1 MLYEVITWFEN
12 LGATPGTVL
21 IAGLLALGFA
31 AGLRSVNAGMREN
44 A

>member
-1 MLYEVITWFEN
+1 MQWFET

-31 AGLRSVNAGMREN
+31 VALKSINKTMKEIA
-44 A
+44 